1 MLLGAA
7 ASCVALSIAPAASA
21 ETLADALI
29 AAYQNSNLMEQNRA
43 LLRATDEDV
52 AVALSALRP
61 VISFVAQS
69 SYANVRSYRSLG
81 FGAATKDNDES
92 LTSSIGLTAEMTLYD
107 FGRNALALEAAKE
120 TVLAT
125 REALVDLEQNVLLG
139 AVQAYVDVRLAED
152 IVALRQSNNRLV
164 GQELQASQ
172 DRFDVGEVT
181 RTDVA
186 LAEAGLA
193 EARAGL
199 SQAQG
204 DLTIAREAYKASTG
218 VYPVNLAPLPPAP
231 ATARSLEAA
240 RAVALR
246 THPDIRQ
253 AQRNVTI
260 AELNVARGKAAMRPS
275 LTGSLSLSLNEAGNE
290 TSRAGV
296 SLSQTLYAGGQLSA
310 TYRRALAL
318 RDAQRASLQQ
328 AGLVV
333 AQNVGVAWSNVAVA
347 SSSITA
353 GDERVRASRTAFDGV
368 REEAT
373 LGARTTLDVLD
384 AEQELLDAQFS
395 LVSAQASRHVGTYQV
410 LFTMGLLT
418 VDHLRLG
425 IPTYDAAAYYNAVKN
440 APATSPQGKKLD
452 RILKSIGGN

>member
-1 MLLGAA
+1 
-7 ASCVALSIAPAASA
+7 
-21 ETLADALI
+21 
-29 AAYQNSNLMEQNRA
+29 
-43 LLRATDEDV
+43 
-52 AVALSALRP
+52 
-61 VISFVAQS
+61 
-69 SYANVRSYRSLG
+69 
-81 FGAATKDNDES
+81 
-92 LTSSIGLTAEMTLYD
+92 
-107 FGRNALALEAAKE
+107 
-120 TVLAT
+120 
-125 REALVDLEQNVLLG
+125 
-139 AVQAYVDVRLAED
+139 
-152 IVALRQSNNRLV
+152 
-164 GQELQASQ
+164 
-172 DRFDVGEVT
+172 
-181 RTDVA
+181 
-186 LAEAGLA
+186 
-193 EARAGL
+193 
-199 SQAQG
+199 
-204 DLTIAREAYKASTG
+204 
-218 VYPVNLAPLPPAP
+218 
-231 ATARSLEAA
+231 
-240 RAVALR
+240 
-246 THPDIRQ
+246 
-253 AQRNVTI
+253 
-260 AELNVARGKAAMRPS
+260 
-275 LTGSLSLSLNEAGNE
+275 
-290 TSRAGV
+290 
-296 SLSQTLYAGGQLSA
+296 
-310 TYRRALAL
+310 L